1 MLSLNNLPKQVA
13 PAQKRVGRG
22 HGSGLGK
29 TAGRGTKGQK
39 ARERIGLSFEGGQL
53 RLIKRL
59 PFRRGVGNPK
69 GGSQLAINL
78 SDLVSFKKGDR
89 VSPETLIAAGL
100 ISAGEARR
108 SKIKVLG
115 GGEIKAALTFEV
127 PVSQSAAK
135 KIVAAGGRI
144 LVDSTDAHHTLSEKG
159 ESKGETTTTSS

>member
-1 MLSLNNLPKQVA
+1 MLSLNRLPKQVA
-13 PAQKRVGRG
+13 PSKKRVGRG

-39 ARERIGLSFEGGQL
+39 ARESIRLSFEGGQL

-69 GGSQLAINL
+69 VGRTIAVNL
-78 SDLVSFKKGDR
+78 SDLKDFKKGEKVNPD
-89 VSPETLIAAGL
+89 TLIAVGL
-100 ISAGEARR
+100 VSAGEVRG
-108 SKIKVLG
+108 SKIKILG
-115 GGEIKAALTFEV
+115 SGEIKTALTFEV

-144 LVDSTDAHHTLSEKG
+144 I
-159 ESKGETTTTSS
+159 ETTASSS